1 MQHGRFK
8 ASLRR
13 EGGVGTGLCHAFPP
27 SALNFCCNQLNG
39 SILFPDVFLDQ
50 CHYLCICAPTLF
62 PSPPLTLILTCY
74 QLTVVGQVCSCSDID
89 TDSSSYRKIMIRGG
103 KKRNFYCTKKCEL
116 YTVHLQVEYLFMAKL
131 IFFYPFACA
140 CISETGD
147 PNTCWITGFEYF
159 CFHLLCYC
167 FNT

>member
-1 MQHGRFK
+1 M
-8 ASLRR
+8 SLSEHLRIC
-13 EGGVGTGLCHAFPP
+13 VPTP
-27 SALNFCCNQLNG
+27 SL
-39 SILFPDVFLDQ
+39 S
-50 CHYLCICAPTLF
+50 

-89 TDSSSYRKIMIRGG
+89 TDPSSYRKIMIRGG
-103 KKRNFYCTKKCEL
+103 KKTEFLLYKKCEL

-147 PNTCWITGFEYF
+147 PNTC
-159 CFHLLCYC
+159 
-167 FNT
+167 

>member
-1 MQHGRFK
+1 MKDSKLLWGE
-8 ASLRR
+8 R
-13 EGGVGTGLCHAFPP
+13 EGWALVGAMPPLPQPLTFVATSWMVQFSSLLCSWINVIIWAF
-27 SALNFCCNQLNG
+27 A
-39 SILFPDVFLDQ
+39 
-50 CHYLCICAPTLF
+50 HLCTYPLPLSLS
-62 PSPPLTLILTCY
+62 PSP
-74 QLTVVGQVCSCSDID
+74 SCFNPNSDID
-89 TDSSSYRKIMIRGG
+89 TDPFSYRKIMIRGE

-147 PNTCWITGFEYF
+147 PNTCWITGFKYF